1 MADQKR
7 TTLDWDD
14 VRVFLAVARE
24 GSLSAAAR
32 RLGINHATVSR
43 RLINLERRTGSP
55 PLFERRRSGY
65 VMTATGER
73 AFAEAQAMEAAAD
86 GFRLGIQAGEELSG
100 PVRVSATATF
110 AEQLLVAPLAALA
123 AEQPRLEIDLSAEDR
138 NVSLARGEADI
149 AVRLGRPL
157 SGDALARA
165 VATVTYQLYASSD
178 YLAAIPQSLR
188 RLIGYSESV
197 SAGAPGVRRLEELA
211 GDTGFA
217 MRCPT
222 LRSQADA
229 AAAGAGMALLPLY
242 LAESDSRL
250 TRASPQSEPAWQP
263 SVWLVVRSD
272 VRRVRRVRFV
282 ADRLAIALQ
291 SACR

>member
-1 MADQKR
+1 M
-7 TTLDWDD
+7 LDWDD

-32 RLGINHATVSR
+32 RLGINHATVAR
-43 RLINLERRTGSP
+43 RLLNLERRTGSP
-55 PLFERRRSGY
+55 PLFERSRSGY

-73 AFAEAQAMEAAAD
+73 AYSEAQAMEAAAD
-86 GFRLGIQAGEELSG
+86 GFRLGAQAGDELSG

-110 AEQLLVAPLAALA
+110 AELLLVAPLAELA
-123 AEQPRLEIDLSAEDR
+123 VEQPRLDIDLSAEDR

-149 AVRLGRPL
+149 AVRLGRPG

-165 VATVTYQLYASSD
+165 VATVTYQLYAAAD
-178 YLAAIPQSLR
+178 YLAARPQPLR

-197 SAGAPGVRRLEELA
+197 SADAPGVRRLEELA
-211 GDTGFA
+211 GESGFA
-217 MRCPT
+217 IRCPT
-222 LRSQADA
+222 LRAQADA

-242 LAESDSRL
+242 LAETDSRL
-250 TRASPQSEPAWQP
+250 TRVSPAAEPAWQH

-272 VRRVRRVRFV
+272 VRRVRRVRLV
-282 ADRLAIALQ
+282 ADRLAIALKA
-291 SACR
+291 ACR

>member
-1 MADQKR
+1 MVDQKR
-7 TTLDWDD
+7 TALDWDD

-55 PLFERRRSGY
+55 PLFERCRNGY

-86 GFRLGIQAGEELSG
+86 GFRLGTQAGEELSG

-149 AVRLGRPL
+149 AVRLGRSL

-165 VATVTYQLYASSD
+165 VATVTYQLYATSD
-178 YLAAIPQSLR
+178 YLAAVPQPLR

-197 SAGAPGVRRLEELA
+197 SAAAPGVRRLEELA
-211 GDTGFA
+211 GDGGFA

-229 AAAGAGMALLPLY
+229 AAAGAGMALLPHY
-242 LAESDSRL
+242 LAETDSRL
-250 TRASPQSEPAWQP
+250 TRASPEAEPAWQH

-291 SACR
+291 AGCR